1 LSEWREEQEAML
13 LMAAHGWVRT
23 SVGRYTL
30 TPVASE
36 PRRASLGLTPSEEV

>member
-1 LSEWREEQEAML
+1 ML

-30 TPVASE
+30 TPVACE